1 MRISVS
7 EARKLGLLQDC
18 SAKNGKSRRKKDE
31 TFNAGLPEPL
41 GEIVFHI
48 PGAPVGKARAQV
60 VQGGAHTFTP
70 EKTEKFTRMAKTY
83 GVVAMVGRGPFRG
96 PVRSEIVVV
105 RKPPKSWSRKKKESA
120 LRGEIIPVVKPDSD
134 NIDKAILDAL
144 NGVVYVDDKQVKD
157 RRTIELYGPE
167 SMILLRFEAI
177 ACPVGP
183 APTLEEWMVSR
194 RPT

>member
-1 MRISVS
+1 M
-7 EARKLGLLQDC
+7 
-18 SAKNGKSRRKKDE
+18 
-31 TFNAGLPEPL
+31 
-41 GEIVFHI
+41 
-48 PGAPVGKARAQV
+48 
-60 VQGGAHTFTP
+60 
-70 EKTEKFTRMAKTY
+70 
-83 GVVAMVGRGPFRG
+83 
-96 PVRSEIVVV
+96 
-105 RKPPKSWSRKKKESA
+105 
-120 LRGEIIPVVKPDSD
+120 VKPDSD

-144 NGVVYVDDKQVKD
+144 NGVVYVDDKQYKD